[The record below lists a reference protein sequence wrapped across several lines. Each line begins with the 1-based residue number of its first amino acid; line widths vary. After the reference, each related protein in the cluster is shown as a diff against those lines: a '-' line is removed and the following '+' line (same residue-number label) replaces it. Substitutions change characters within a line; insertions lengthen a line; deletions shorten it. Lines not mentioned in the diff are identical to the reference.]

1 MVKEVD
7 KRNVVFTGSILCLV
21 ALLLGS
27 NTQVVAQGAVPYSSV
42 VTPSPFLTPPSL
54 QWTITNVT
62 NQVVEWGWGT
72 GSYWKANRSDPVTF
86 EIAAIQDNEVHGQ
99 FTIGNLTLLT
109 NDSRIAIEL
118 VFSIWFN
125 SSIWFPG
132 LVSPLDWV
140 AVDQEA
146 AASVSGWMAGDL
158 EIRTSTATK
167 TYIYHQGVYGNQ
179 NTTLI
184 YDIRTGVLVEA
195 YTEFFFF
202 NDYHLGLLLIRAARQ
217 FTLPTLFLVNITIL
231 AVVAVLLVFIHK
243 RK

>member
-7 KRNVVFTGSILCLV
+7 RRKTVFTGSILCLV

-27 NTQVVAQGAVPYSSV
+27 NTQVVAQSAVPYSSAV
-42 VTPSPFLTPPSL
+42 TPTPFVTPSLK
-54 QWTITNVT
+54 WTITNVT

-72 GSYWKANRSDPVTF
+72 GSYWKANKSGPVTF

-132 LVSPLDWV
+132 LVSHLDWA

-146 AASVSGWMAGDL
+146 TASVSGWMAGEL
-158 EIRTSTATK
+158 EIRTSIATK
-167 TYIYHQGVYGNQ
+167 TYIYHQGDNGNQ

-184 YDIRTGVLVEA
+184 YDIRTGVLLEA

-202 NDYHLGLLLIRAARQ
+202 NDYHLGLLLIRSTRY
-217 FTLPTLFLVNITIL
+217 FTFPALFLVGITTL
-231 AVVAVLLVFIHK
+231 VVVVVLLVFIHK